1 MISDTVNE
9 RIIRT
14 DKEGGKQGVIDT
26 LSEIREILSSASRNA
41 KWKTI
46 L

>member
-9 RIIRT
+9 RIIRA
-14 DKEGGKQGVIDT
+14 DKEGCKQGVIDT
-26 LSEIREILSSASRNA
+26 LSEIREILSPASRDA